1 MASPSKS
8 KRNHRSA
15 KKAGTALERDVA
27 DYLAA
32 RLNDDRI
39 ERRARNGVKDRGD
52 ISGLKHM
59 GGRIVVEV
67 KNYGGRLLPAAWL
80 AEAETE
86 RGNDDAI
93 AGVVVAKRKG
103 TTRPGDQ
110 YVLMTLQTLT
120 ALLTGEQPQRKEN
133 Q

>member
-1 MASPSKS
+1 MGVNGLASPSKP

-32 RLNDDRI
+32 MLNDDRI

-52 ISGLKHM
+52 ISGLKH
-59 GGRIVVEV
+59 
-67 KNYGGRLLPAAWL
+67 
-80 AEAETE
+80 
-86 RGNDDAI
+86 I

-120 ALLTGEQPQRKEN
+120 ALLTGEQPQMKEN